1 MGELGDFVLIKS
13 EGDKDVRRSYRLML
27 GETKMTLNI
36 AVQGG
41 LIVGMT
47 IR

>member
-1 MGELGDFVLIKS
+1 MGELGEFALIKS
-13 EGDKDVRRSYRLML
+13 EGEKDVRRSYRLVL

-36 AVQGG
+36 AEQSGV
-41 LIVGMT
+41 IVGMT